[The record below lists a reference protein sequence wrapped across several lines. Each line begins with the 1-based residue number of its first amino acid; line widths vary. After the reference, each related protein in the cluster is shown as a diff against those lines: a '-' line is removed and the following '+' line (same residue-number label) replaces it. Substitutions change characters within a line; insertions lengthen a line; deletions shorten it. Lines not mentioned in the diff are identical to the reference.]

1 MFELLIYWNHDSLLY
16 SNILIWIDSTTTTI
30 IKTLISKTSVVEFTI
45 YLTWLAQQQELD
57 PIRIFRAS
65 ASAVLLDDWA
75 DSP

>member
-1 MFELLIYWNHDSLLY
+1 MDRFQ
-16 SNILIWIDSTTTTI
+16 SNNNNASV
-30 IKTLISKTSVVEFTI
+30 KNISSRV
-45 YLTWLAQQQELD
+45 YNLSNMALQQELD